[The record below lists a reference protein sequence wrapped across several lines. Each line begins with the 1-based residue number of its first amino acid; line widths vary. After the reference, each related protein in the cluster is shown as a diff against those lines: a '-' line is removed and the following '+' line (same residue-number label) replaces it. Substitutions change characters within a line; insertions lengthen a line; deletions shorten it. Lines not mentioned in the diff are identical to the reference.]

1 MGKSCKPKCVLM
13 VCVDNVSRSPIA
25 EAVFHDTVCKLGLQN
40 EWRVDSAAIE
50 GWNLGAKPD
59 SRALR
64 VLKYHNI
71 EYLGCA
77 RRLVVDDFDKFDYI
91 FGMDQ
96 SNMASL
102 KLLMPH
108 YSNATLL
115 LLSDFLFGFKPNNRA
130 IEDPYYDIGE
140 APFEKIFEQCSYACS
155 NFLKQAR
162 RNEIAI
168 ERQ

>member
-1 MGKSCKPKCVLM
+1 MGKSSKPKSVLM
-13 VCVDNVSRSPIA
+13 VCVDNISRSPIA
-25 EAVFHDTVCKLGLQN
+25 EAVLHDAICKLGLQN

-59 SRALR
+59 PRALS
-64 VLKYHNI
+64 VLRHHNI
-71 EYLGCA
+71 EYYSCA
-77 RRLVVDDFDKFDYI
+77 RRLVLDDFDKFDYI
-91 FGMDQ
+91 LGMDQ

-115 LLSDFLFGFKPNNRA
+115 LLSDFLFGFEPNHRA
-130 IEDPYYDIGE
+130 IEDPYY

-155 NFLKQAR
+155 SFLKQAR
-162 RNEIAI
+162 RNQIVI
-168 ERQ
+168 